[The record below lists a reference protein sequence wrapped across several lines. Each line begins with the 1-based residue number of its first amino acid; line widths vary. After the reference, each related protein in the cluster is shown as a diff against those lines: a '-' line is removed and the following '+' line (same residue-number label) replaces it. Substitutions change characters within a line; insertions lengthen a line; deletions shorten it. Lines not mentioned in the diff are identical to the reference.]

1 MNGIL
6 LGIVLGVL
14 VTLSLSP
21 VSATE
26 SKSKDDGVPY
36 LEMLMMFPTM
46 MIPLSME
53 SSKTYVEENFPRVVD
68 RVKGFVEK
76 DLPVMA
82 EAVKERVKVMK
93 EGVKEGVKEHV
104 ETLKEGVVAAVTAG
118 EETLQYLTENGL
130 SEAKVGGGGV
140 PLRQA
145 VELLMDTVRGCLCCR
160 NGSRRPRRW
169 STR

>member
-93 EGVKEGVKEHV
+93 EGVKEHV

-130 SEAKVGGGGV
+130 SEAKFGGGGV